1 MKSFCIRIFAGGKQ
15 IKSKL
20 FLILCV
26 ISFSCEEKQSARIQN
41 ENIVTQELISIE
53 RELNNAFLR
62 KDTGY
67 ISRFLS
73 EDFIITY
80 GDGSRGNKSVE
91 VSAAFSS
98 EEKIDSSVL
107 DEFIVKSYGDWAI
120 VMYKLTAKGI
130 RHEKPF
136 EGMFHFMDVFIKL
149 DGQWRCVASQ
159 NTKIET
165 I

>member
-1 MKSFCIRIFAGGKQ
+1 MKSFCMKVFAGSNQ
-15 IKSKL
+15 IKLKL
-20 FLILCV
+20 FFLLCV
-26 ISFSCEEKQSARIQN
+26 FNFSCKEKQPAKIQS
-41 ENIVTQELISIE
+41 EKLVTQELISLE

-62 KDTGY
+62 KDTAF

-73 EDFIITY
+73 DDFIITY

-98 EEKIDSSVL
+98 EEKIDTSVL
-107 DEFIVKSYGDWAI
+107 DEFIVKLYDDWAI

-130 RHEKPF
+130 RNEKPF

-159 NTKIET
+159 NTRIGR